1 MKRKKDDP
9 DQLLLLEKR
18 QRWNDV
24 PQDTRQQVVRC
35 LANLLVQRLT
45 SSSTRSNEEQSHV
58 SR

>member
-9 DQLLLLEKR
+9 DQLLLWEKR

-35 LANLLVQRLT
+35 LASLLIQRLA
-45 SSSTRSNEEQSHV
+45 SSST
-58 SR
+58 